1 MILVGGGMGRL
12 ALLTK
17 HFSMNRRREVD
28 ILHIIN
34 TLKSTSV
41 NINDFETDMIVHK
54 SLPF

>member
-1 MILVGGGMGRL
+1 MILVGGGTDRL

-17 HFSMNRRREVD
+17 HFSTNRRREVD

-34 TLKSTSV
+34 TLTSTSV